1 MEMTDM
7 KRIVP
12 FTIFF
17 GTAIFGFSARGGDGV
32 PPEYQP
38 RPANSPQRAGD
49 ERSSSYA
56 PTGYASPR
64 SVQPDQPVPTAGTS
78 SDGQA
83 DRELS
88 LKAAVETVSKVKAE
102 LSRGKLASP
111 SEQAECLR
119 LAAVLAELGGLDK
132 DAKHLRDEAEKDR
145 PPLSVMEV
153 LTRRQAQLDALQA
166 QVAALRR
173 MTRTE
178 QQVLVEVKM
187 IEISP
192 SEMTALLGSREK
204 VPEAII
210 SNRDLFTKLQELREK
225 GLAKVLAEPTLITVS
240 GRPAYFHSGGELP
253 FVRNQTVEFKSYGT
267 QLDLLPQ
274 SLGNDKVRLDV
285 KAGVSFVDPT
295 YSVTTGGV
303 TTPGLNVRECATA
316 VECRFGQTVMIA
328 GLVQESKLP
337 ATAKRTDDNATVKS
351 ATGEAPQESQLLVL
365 LKATIVKDSEVAHAA
380 AASHGS
386 GHYGPGSSLD
396 STPATKTK

>member
-1 MEMTDM
+1 M
-7 KRIVP
+7 KRIAP
-12 FTIFF
+12 FTLFVAASLF
-17 GTAIFGFSARGGDGV
+17 GLAVRGD
-32 PPEYQP
+32 
-38 RPANSPQRAGD
+38 D
-49 ERSSSYA
+49 SSHE
-56 PTGYASPR
+56 
-64 SVQPDQPVPTAGTS
+64 PD
-78 SDGQA
+78 
-83 DRELS
+83 DRDIA
-88 LKAAVETVSKVKAE
+88 LKAAKDAVAHVKDK
-102 LSRGKLASP
+102 LSADEPVLP
-111 SEQAECLR
+111 SQRAECLR

-132 DAKHLRDEAEKDR
+132 NAKHLRDEAEKDR

-187 IEISP
+187 IESSP
-192 SEMTALLGSREK
+192 SEMTALLGSCEK

-267 QLDLLPQ
+267 QLDLLPL

-316 VECRFGQTVMIA
+316 VECRFGQTVIFGGLIQNREPAAAPKPPDDAPA
-328 GLVQESKLP
+328 GQSLPEEAAQQVQLFALLR
-337 ATAKRTDDNATVKS
+337 ATLINDADAVKS
-351 ATGEAPQESQLLVL
+351 ASPARAGYY
-365 LKATIVKDSEVAHAA
+365 
-380 AASHGS
+380 GS
-386 GHYGPGSSLD
+386 GASRIQPTQAS
-396 STPATKTK
+396 KTK